1 MAILSVFH
9 LDWLLL
15 QLAGPEEYIKAAR
28 TVSRGPGRN
37 LEPKRKTKSGSEEDF
52 EICIHWMCY
61 NLYKFSSSSRDD
73 GGSKVLIWIEQR
85 SQHSQSSKKNMSS

>member
-1 MAILSVFH
+1 MAILTVFH

-37 LEPKRKTKSGSEEDF
+37 LEPKRKTKSGSGEDF

-61 NLYKFSSSSRDD
+61 NLYKFSSSSRD
-73 GGSKVLIWIEQR
+73 GGSKGLISIEQR